1 MTSVAV
7 GAAGEETRSA
17 GRGRRARLTAVGVG
31 ALVVVL
37 VAAASLVGVR
47 WWREAHR
54 SELDRAVGH
63 APAST
68 QRFSWTDW
76 AGVRAELGARL
87 GADSSGEEVEAFLS
101 DAYDADL
108 SSASAM
114 GDSARTLQSEFGFSP
129 ADVEWELLAQSET
142 GSVLILRLPD
152 RTDLDELGDTLER
165 LGYARPDADDG
176 VWDGGTD
183 VVPRIAAQAGSS
195 LSPQFNA
202 IAIDAG
208 ERLVLAS
215 DSAPYARD
223 AARDLPSDI
232 DDEGVRD
239 VVDAVGDPLSAS
251 VYTGDFACRSLAMA
265 QADDVDRAD
274 ADQLLAAAGRV
285 DPLTGFAI
293 AAEVGGDVRVAL
305 AFEDDD
311 RARRNADSRSALASG
326 PAPGQG
332 GDFSDRFDL
341 GEVRADGRVVTLDLR
356 PVDDSPVLSDLATGP
371 VLFATC

>member
-7 GAAGEETRSA
+7 EASQEETRSA
-17 GRGRRARLTAVGVG
+17 RPRRHSRLTVAGVAAL
-31 ALVVVL
+31 ALVVV
-37 VAAASLVGVR
+37 AAAAVLGVR

-54 SELDRAVGH
+54 SELDRAVGL

-87 GADSSGEEVEAFLS
+87 DADSSADEVAGFLS

-114 GDSARTLQSEFGFSP
+114 GNSARTLQSEFGFSP
-129 ADVEWELLAQSET
+129 ADVTWELLAQSET
-142 GSVLILRLPD
+142 GSVLIVRLPD
-152 RTDLDELGDTLER
+152 DLDSDRLGDTLER
-165 LGYARPDADDG
+165 LGYDRPSDDDG
-176 VWDGGTD
+176 VWQGGTD
-183 VVPRIAAQAGSS
+183 VVPRIAARAGSS

-202 IAIDAG
+202 IALDA
-208 ERLVLAS
+208 EQHLLLAS

-223 AARDLPSDI
+223 AARDLPSAT

-239 VVDAVGDPLSAS
+239 VVDALGDPLSAS

-265 QADDVDRAD
+265 QADDTDRAE

-293 AAEVGGDVRVAL
+293 AAEPDRGVRVAL
-305 AFEDDD
+305 GFEDDD

-332 GDFSDRFDL
+332 GDFADRFDL
-341 GEVRADGRVVTLDLR
+341 GEVRAQGRVVTLDLT
-356 PVDDSPVLSDLATGP
+356 PVDGSPVLSDLATGP

>member
-1 MTSVAV
+1 MAV
-7 GAAGEETRSA
+7 EAAEEETRSA
-17 GRGRRARLTAVGVG
+17 GRRGPSRTTVIGVG
-31 ALVVVL
+31 ALAVLL
-37 VAAASLVGVR
+37 VAAAAVVGVR
-47 WWREAHR
+47 WWRETHR
-54 SELDRAVGH
+54 SELDRAVAL

-76 AGVRAELGARL
+76 AAVREELGARVA
-87 GADSSGEEVEAFLS
+87 ADSSADDVEEFLS

-114 GDSARTLQSEFGFSP
+114 GESAATLQSEFGFSP

-142 GSVLILRLPD
+142 GSVLVLRLPD
-152 RTDLDELGDTLER
+152 SADLDALGDTLEA
-165 LGYARPDADDG
+165 LGYPRPSEADG
-176 VWDGGTD
+176 VWDGGVD
-183 VVPRIAAQAGSS
+183 VVPRIAERAGTS

-202 IAIDAG
+202 IAIDAD
-208 ERLVLAS
+208 EHLVLAS
-215 DSAPYARD
+215 DSAPYVRD
-223 AARDLPSDI
+223 AARDLPSRI

-251 VYTGDFACRSLAMA
+251 IYTGDFACRSLAMA
-265 QADDVDRAD
+265 QADDVDQAD

-293 AAEVGGDVRVAL
+293 ATEAGGGVRVAM
-305 AFEDDD
+305 AFEDDGK
-311 RARRNADSRSALASG
+311 ARRNADSRSALASG

-332 GDFSDRFDL
+332 GDFGDRFDL
-341 GEVRADGRVVTLDLR
+341 GQVRAEGRVVTLDLD